1 MILTPDEPTLGDQVL
16 PLHQTV
22 STMNLLKSMVLTVA
36 ALSSPALFA
45 QDGSELASQAAQK
58 MKIAQEV
65 RFQNQ
70 NDARAT
76 EYVKSDDNAP
86 ANQTKKTDG

>member
-1 MILTPDEPTLGDQVL
+1 MLGDQVL

-36 ALSSPALFA
+36 ALTTTAVFA
-45 QDGSELASQAAQK
+45 QDGSELASQAAQR
-58 MKIAQEV
+58 MKIAQEL

-70 NDARAT
+70 SDSKAT
-76 EYVKSDDNAP
+76 EYVKSDDKAR
-86 ANQTKKTDG
+86 ADQTKKTDG

>member
-1 MILTPDEPTLGDQVL
+1 
-16 PLHQTV
+16 
-22 STMNLLKSMVLTVA
+22 MNLLKSMVLTVA
-36 ALSSPALFA
+36 ALSSTAVFA

-70 NDARAT
+70 SDAKAT
-76 EYVKSDDNAP
+76 EYVKSDDKAR
-86 ANQTKKTDG
+86 ADQTKKTDG